1 MSEIELEIGK
11 LDIFTKFS
19 KETILLG
26 GLAVC
31 RERIN
36 RIIDSNSYGKELIDE
51 IETIDIVTQLA
62 SEYAVGSEKIDLN
75 KIEDLN
81 LFDDLYAKAKNYLVI
96 HNIYEIGKEG
106 VCKYNIEGKNIAV
119 IFQSDSFHI
128 NTRID
133 IQNIITN
140 IKNSDIKSKRMESML
155 GKEEKNIYEYAR
167 KIINCT
173 QEIFLDNEMIING
186 FSLGDFWKIEA
197 VLLGVCLG
205 DYEKYKRYTILGKE
219 EKELIDFIIKETNL
233 QKVIV
238 TSVLDYLTFSFQDA
252 LSLMYTPLIK
262 FGEIV
267 YIGTF
272 FFINANF
279 ERNLMATM
287 NVKSKNIIDSNQK
300 IKEKNLLKKMQE
312 IVKRYPNLS
321 YIKNKKLKNDNG
333 NIVTDIDFLVY
344 DEKNAIVIE
353 TKNLLQPCT
362 VSEHLNYI
370 GRTEKKGLRKGFN
383 QLQNIKEL
391 LEQDRE
397 KYVEEVLKNKN
408 INTILYLLVTNGYIG
423 NIDNSEI
430 SIMNILMFE
439 EMIDECHG
447 DLFQVFEY
455 ILNKKFM
462 ATINFIEGE
471 RIVELFEYTFC
482 IPTYLIPN
490 GELDNL

>member
-1 MSEIELEIGK
+1 
-11 LDIFTKFS
+11 
-19 KETILLG
+19 
-26 GLAVC
+26 
-31 RERIN
+31 
-36 RIIDSNSYGKELIDE
+36 
-51 IETIDIVTQLA
+51 
-62 SEYAVGSEKIDLN
+62 
-75 KIEDLN
+75 
-81 LFDDLYAKAKNYLVI
+81 
-96 HNIYEIGKEG
+96 
-106 VCKYNIEGKNIAV
+106 
-119 IFQSDSFHI
+119 
-128 NTRID
+128 
-133 IQNIITN
+133 
-140 IKNSDIKSKRMESML
+140 
-155 GKEEKNIYEYAR
+155 
-167 KIINCT
+167 
-173 QEIFLDNEMIING
+173 MIING

-233 QKVIV
+233 QKAIV

-300 IKEKNLLKKMQE
+300 IKEKNLLKNVIINGDGADWTGSIVEGAKEIFQLDMAHIQKKIYMAVSDEEYLKKMQE

-321 YIKNKKLKNDNG
+321 YIKNRKLKNDNG

-391 LEQDRE
+391 LERDRE
-397 KYVEEVLKNKN
+397 KYLEEVLKNKN
-408 INTILYLLVTNGYIG
+408 INAILYLLVTNGYIG

-482 IPTYLIPN
+482 MPTYLIPN